1 MLIASTYSLL
11 TNSVGNFNGIANNEF
26 HLALHIDKNQD
37 QAITNDNTN
46 DRAVDLYHC
55 GGDDKDQDGA
65 ADVEEVLAGTVCA
78 MH

>member
-1 MLIASTYSLL
+1 MDDDQNQTIE
-11 TNSVGNFNGIANNEF
+11 NN
-26 HLALHIDKNQD
+26 
-37 QAITNDNTN
+37 NTN
-46 DRAVDLYHC
+46 DKEVDLYHC